1 MNQTTVWWYRP
12 VRMRA
17 LRFAAVAW
25 LVLLAA
31 CHRAN
36 DSVADSGATDD
47 LGGAD
52 FAGADLGTGA
62 HIKTVFIIMME
73 NHSWSS
79 IKASASATY
88 INGTLLPMSSHAE
101 MYFTPPGNH
110 PSEPNYIWLEAGG
123 TLGISTDDPPSMN
136 HQATTEHLV
145 SQLDAA
151 GVSWRSYQE
160 GITDGTC
167 PLTAAGLYDPK
178 HNPMVYFDDVT
189 DTLSPTSAKCI
200 AHMSSFT
207 KLATDLGAGT
217 VARYNFITPNLC
229 NDMHGQAFGTSCQS
243 LVTDLVK
250 LGDTFL
256 SSMVPSIMAS
266 TAYKD
271 GGAIFILWDEG
282 DEPIVGAASDG
293 PIGAIVVSPLGK
305 GGDYAGTIKYTH
317 SSTLRT
323 VETIFSLPF
332 LRDAATATDLRDLFT
347 TFP

>member
-1 MNQTTVWWYRP
+1 
-12 VRMRA
+12 MRSGA
-17 LRFAAVAW
+17 LVTAA
-25 LVLLAA
+25 LTGLALFSA

-36 DSVADSGATDD
+36 EGAGDAGTLDD
-47 LGGAD
+47 LANVD
-52 FAGADLGTGA
+52 LASADLTTGP

-73 NHSWSS
+73 NHSWST
-79 IKASASATY
+79 IKASSSAAY

-123 TLGISTDDPPSMN
+123 ALGISTDDPPSMN
-136 HQATTEHLV
+136 HQSTTDHLV

-151 GVSWRSYQE
+151 GISWRSYQE

-167 PLTAAGLYDPK
+167 PLNATGLYDPK

-207 KLATDLGAGT
+207 KLTADLAAGT
-217 VARYNFITPNLC
+217 VARYNFITPNIC
-229 NDMHGQAFGTSCQS
+229 NDMHGQALGTSCQV
-243 LVTDLVK
+243 LLTDLVK

-256 SSMVPSIMAS
+256 SSMVPAIMAS
-266 TAYKD
+266 TSYKD

-282 DEPIVGAASDG
+282 DEPIVGTASDG

-305 GGDYAGTIKYTH
+305 GGNYAGMVQYTH

-332 LRDAATATDLRDLFT
+332 LRDAAAATDLRDLFT